1 MKKVFSCIQAGR
13 HTAAPA
19 FSLLAAVLCVTPA
32 IAQKTTCDVH
42 TYGAKGDGKTKDTA
56 AIQAAIDACSKK
68 GGGTVKLAGGI
79 FLSAPV
85 VLKSNITLHLE
96 PGAVLFGSPDHG
108 DYPFKEEFRDKGRQS
123 LVSATNAENITI
135 TGGGTIDG
143 NGQSWWDTKSADY
156 GVRPRLVV
164 FDHCKHIKME
174 NITVQ
179 NSPMWQI
186 VPYYTDDVVIRNI
199 KVLAPNRIS
208 HNTDAID
215 PFSSTHVIIDHVY
228 ADTGDD
234 NIAIKSGQPGSSAGD
249 APSRDITI
257 TDCTFL
263 HGHGLSIG
271 SEIAGGVQNVRAE
284 RITFKGTDNGI
295 RVKSGRDRGND
306 IGNFVFRDITM
317 ENVKNAIILTQY
329 YGAPKRPIAEEQP
342 QPVTPLTPHFHDIT
356 IENVKATGGQ
366 NAGEIAGLPESPIK
380 SLTLHNVSIS
390 ATKGMPINYAEVNA
404 TNFEVKV
411 EQGEAIIAGKGVAGK
426 LK

>member
-1 MKKVFSCIQAGR
+1 MKLVSRSMQAGR
-13 HTAAPA
+13 HIAAPA
-19 FSLLAAVLCVTPA
+19 FFLLATILCATPA
-32 IAQKTTCDVH
+32 IAQKITCDVRA
-42 TYGAKGDGKTKDTA
+42 YGAKGDGQTKDTA
-56 AIQAAIDACSKK
+56 AIQAAIDACNKK
-68 GGGTVKLAGGI
+68 GGGLVKLAGGT

-85 VLKSNITLHLE
+85 VLKSNITLDVE
-96 PGAVLFGSPDHG
+96 SGATLFGSPDHD
-108 DYPFKEEFRDKGRQS
+108 DYPAKMEFRDKGRQS

-143 NGQSWWDTKSADY
+143 NGESWWNTKSGDFNI
-156 GVRPRLVV
+156 RPRLVV

-186 VPYYTDDVVIRNI
+186 VPYYTDDIVIRNI
-199 KVLAPNRIS
+199 KVLAPNRVS

-215 PFSSTHVIIDHVY
+215 PFSSSHVTIDHVY

-234 NIAIKSGQPGSSAGD
+234 NIAIKSGQPGSPGGD

-271 SEIAGGVQNVRAE
+271 SEISGGVQNVRAE
-284 RITFKGTDNGI
+284 RITFNGTDNGI
-295 RVKSGRDRGND
+295 RIKSGRDRGND

-329 YGAPKRPIAEEQP
+329 YGAPKRPIEEEQP
-342 QPVTPLTPHFHDIT
+342 QPVTSLTPHFHDIT
-356 IENVKATGGQ
+356 IENVKAAGGQ
-366 NAGEIAGLPESPIK
+366 NAGVIEGLPESPIK
-380 SLTLHNVSIS
+380 NLILRNVSIG
-390 ATKGMPINYAEVNA
+390 AKKGMPISYAEVNA
-404 TNFEVKV
+404 HDFTVKP
-411 EQGEAIIAGKGVAGK
+411 EQGEAFTIGKGVTGK
-426 LK
+426 LQ